1 MRTYSIMMAIR
12 LVCIALCLVVKGW
25 WLVLPAAGAI
35 VLPYIAVVI
44 ANNVKPRGQGR
55 VQRPGA
61 VVKST
66 RIPKA

>member
-55 VQRPGA
+55 V
-61 VVKST
+61 
-66 RIPKA
+66 